1 MTYEELVEKLARII
15 DRPAFEAYEM
25 FYRDCT
31 RIPEA
36 EAKRQADGMYGWQM
50 HEARKT
56 AATLLATILEALSEP
71 TPEMMGALWSMR
83 MSNSKESFAECLHA
97 MLAASPLVEEER
109 R

>member
-36 EAKRQADGMYGWQM
+36 EAKRPAD
-50 HEARKT
+50 R
-56 AATLLATILEALSEP
+56 LP
-71 TPEMMGALWSMR
+71 
-83 MSNSKESFAECLHA
+83 
-97 MLAASPLVEEER
+97 
-109 R
+109 